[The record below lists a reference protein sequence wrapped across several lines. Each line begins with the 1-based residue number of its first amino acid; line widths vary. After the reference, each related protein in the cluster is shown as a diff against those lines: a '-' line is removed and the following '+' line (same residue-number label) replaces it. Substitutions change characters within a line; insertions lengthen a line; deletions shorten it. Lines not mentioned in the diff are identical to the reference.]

1 MRNFI
6 AYFQKGGDFL
16 KSYRAK
22 WPHKQVVFF
31 HGRTLQGRVQ
41 HLHLQI
47 YNPCINQIKSY
58 SHIHRPRRQQI
69 PKLSCANWVTIQLT
83 VKAWSHLSQGSNA
96 HEQCV
101 THCPVFQLVDLP
113 CKGDYVENFH
123 PGNRET
129 QNWDPR
135 LLGWFDCHISAKVD
149 FCCFYLRCHVFC
161 FYRQILCPLL
171 NLTDFSKLPSAHT
184 KFQFSLSTSSY
195 RLLLIKWS
203 FGPIHVLLIQIVS
216 KTSEKQS

>member
-1 MRNFI
+1 M
-6 AYFQKGGDFL
+6 
-16 KSYRAK
+16 
-22 WPHKQVVFF
+22 
-31 HGRTLQGRVQ
+31 
-41 HLHLQI
+41 
-47 YNPCINQIKSY
+47 
-58 SHIHRPRRQQI
+58 
-69 PKLSCANWVTIQLT
+69 TIQLT

-101 THCPVFQLVDLP
+101 TRCPVFQLVDLP
-113 CKGDYVENFH
+113 SKRDYLENFH

-135 LLGWFDCHISAKVD
+135 LLGWLDCHISAKVD

-171 NLTDFSKLPSAHT
+171 NLTDFSKLLSAHT

-195 RLLLIKWS
+195 PLLLIKWS
-203 FGPIHVLLIQIVS
+203 FGLIHVLLIQIVS
-216 KTSEKQS
+216 KISEKQTWTKNLTIEVVVVKSLINSRKTYCTYFIKISTSMFFDCL